1 MVAGPEDP
9 QHRTTVASG
18 TQVFLAWGST
28 PMPQPI
34 CTITLP
40 EQTIALHAG
49 EDVSFGRHD
58 AEGAVNH
65 LGLSGNPRLHAR
77 AGTIT
82 ADDGGWVL
90 ANTGR
95 WLHLRVTPLDGPDRT
110 DVAPGR
116 SLRVP
121 WGHVRV
127 EVVTGDE
134 AIGFA
139 VACPLLDDGGDR
151 QPLSSGD
158 TVGGLGLDRTAG
170 YFRAA
175 VALCAPRLRDPSS
188 TEVATI
194 AEVAR
199 DLGRAPG
206 ESDRVS
212 QKAVERRLAHLRKRL
227 GVGGDD
233 ADGISAAGLEVRDA
247 SRQLVDLLMRTG
259 TVTGA
264 DLALLDPAGR
274 NPAVGDTGD
283 IGAVDP
289 GTGP

>member
-1 MVAGPEDP
+1 
-9 QHRTTVASG
+9 
-18 TQVFLAWGST
+18 
-28 PMPQPI
+28 MPQPI

-40 EQTIALHAG
+40 DRTVALEAG
-49 EDVSFGRHD
+49 QDVSFGRHE
-58 AEGAVNH
+58 AEEQTDH

-77 AGTIT
+77 AGTIA
-82 ADDGGWVL
+82 ADEGGWVL

-95 WLHLRVTPLDGPDRT
+95 WLHLRVAPVDGPDRT

-134 AIGFA
+134 SIGF
-139 VACPLLDDGGDR
+139 VVDCPRLDDDAHR
-151 QPLSSGD
+151 HPLSSSD
-158 TVGGLGLDRTAG
+158 TVGGLGLDRAAG

-199 DLGRAPG
+199 DLGGAPG
-206 ESDRVS
+206 ESARVS

-247 SRQLVDLLMRTG
+247 GRQLVDLLIRTG
-259 TVTGA
+259 TVTPA
-264 DLALLDPAGR
+264 DLALLYPASRDPASPD
-274 NPAVGDTGD
+274 PASRDTATPGP
-283 IGAVDP
+283 GA
-289 GTGP
+289 GS